1 MIFIYCKFRRG
12 GYIALGA
19 LLVGCFI
26 SSFVTSIVGHFGA
39 GMSNPNATLRGDM
52 LYEKPW
58 ARFGPYGVGAFFGW
72 MYFEFT
78 QRDKPEF
85 ARSPFNLLFR
95 AME

>member
-1 MIFIYCKFRRG
+1 
-12 GYIALGA
+12 
-19 LLVGCFI
+19 
-26 SSFVTSIVGHFGA
+26 
-39 GMSNPNATLRGDM
+39 MSNPNATLRGDM

-78 QRDKPEF
+78 QSEKPEF

-95 AME
+95 AMERSFFLSYAIIIVGLGLMIGMVFVVSGSN